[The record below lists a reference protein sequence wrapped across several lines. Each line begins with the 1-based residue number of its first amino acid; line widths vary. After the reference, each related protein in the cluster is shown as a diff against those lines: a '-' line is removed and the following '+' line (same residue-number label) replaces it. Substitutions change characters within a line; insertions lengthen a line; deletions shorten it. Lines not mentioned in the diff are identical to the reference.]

1 MLYVRYLTCL
11 HTRWQLLKNKG
22 DFILKKNVKK
32 NQMVIGALAVLL
44 AVAGYINFGGNKLDL
59 GGRGADKYATG
70 SEAAFAEND
79 FDVAS
84 GEVAIDDVESE
95 EHIQLNSDEE
105 SIGEAVLTS
114 ADTTSASMVNIKL
127 SREQTRSKSKEYYLE
142 IMNSDGMDEAAVQS
156 ATDAYIKMT
165 EDMELETEAE
175 TMLLAKGF
183 SDVMVTINDSSVDV
197 VVGKESLT
205 EEEKAQIEDVV
216 VRKTG
221 CTIDMVTIS
230 LAP

>member
-1 MLYVRYLTCL
+1 M
-11 HTRWQLLKNKG
+11 
-22 DFILKKNVKK
+22 KKIVKK

-44 AVAGYINFGGNKLDL
+44 GIAGYINFGGNKINL
-59 GGRGADKYATG
+59 GDRKSDDYATG

-84 GEVAIDDVESE
+84 GEVTIDDVDSE

-114 ADTTSASMVNIKL
+114 ADTASASMVNIKL
-127 SREQTRSKSKEYYLE
+127 SREQTRSKAKEYYLE

-205 EEEKAQIEDVV
+205 DEEKAQIEDVV
-216 VRKTG
+216 IRKTG
-221 CTIDMVTIS
+221 CTIDMITIS

>member
-1 MLYVRYLTCL
+1 MKKL
-11 HTRWQLLKNKG
+11 
-22 DFILKKNVKK
+22 LKKN
-32 NQMVIGALAVLL
+32 QLVIGALAALL
-44 AVAGYINFGGNKLDL
+44 AVAGYINFGGNKIDL
-59 GGRGADKYATG
+59 ANSDSKKATG

-79 FDVAS
+79 YDVAA
-84 GEVAIDDVESE
+84 GEVTIDDIDEE
-95 EHIQLNSDEE
+95 EHIDLNSDED
-105 SIGEAVLTS
+105 SIGEAVLASTDS
-114 ADTTSASMVNIKL
+114 TGVSMVNIKL
-127 SREQTRSKSKEYYLE
+127 SREQTRSKTKEYYLE
-142 IMNSDGMDEAAVQS
+142 VMNSDGMDEAAVQS

-183 SDVMVTINDSSVDV
+183 SDVMVTINDTSVDV
-197 VVGKESLT
+197 VIRKDSLT

-221 CTIDMVTIS
+221 CTIDMLTIS

>member
-1 MLYVRYLTCL
+1 M
-11 HTRWQLLKNKG
+11 
-22 DFILKKNVKK
+22 KKIVKK

-44 AVAGYINFGGNKLDL
+44 GIAGYINFGGNKLDL
-59 GGRGADKYATG
+59 GQRNSEKIATG
-70 SEAAFAEND
+70 SEAAFAENE

-84 GEVAIDDVESE
+84 GEVTMDDVESE
-95 EHIQLNSDEE
+95 EHIQLNSDED

-114 ADTTSASMVNIKL
+114 ADTTSSNMVNIKL
-127 SREQTRSKSKEYYLE
+127 SREQTRSKAKENYLE

-156 ATDAYIKMT
+156 ATDAYIKLT
-165 EDMELETEAE
+165 ENMELETEIE
-175 TMLLAKGF
+175 TMLLAKGLA
-183 SDVMVTINDSSVDV
+183 DVMVTIGDSSVDV
-197 VVGKESLT
+197 VVGKEALT